1 MQYHISKDAIDRAFR
16 PAFECIG
23 DRPTEAARLRAT
35 PLQVKGR
42 FFARPLTVVEIRC
55 MLLVKIRGRE
65 YSRMVFAKGAAFVFN
80 FAFTCDQGYYY
91 PLVSLAMETEQR
103 LALQAPAR

>member
-1 MQYHISKDAIDRAFR
+1 
-16 PAFECIG
+16 
-23 DRPTEAARLRAT
+23 
-35 PLQVKGR
+35 
-42 FFARPLTVVEIRC
+42 
-55 MLLVKIRGRE
+55 MLLFKIRGRE

-91 PLVSLAMETEQR
+91 PLVSLAMETEQW

>member
-1 MQYHISKDAIDRAFR
+1 LKELFDPHSSASATDRLKP
-16 PAFECIG
+16 PA
-23 DRPTEAARLRAT
+23 AA

-42 FFARPLTVVEIRC
+42 FSARPLTVVEIRC
-55 MLLVKIRGRE
+55 MLLFKIRGRE